1 MERDIHVELHR
12 LEEHRH
18 LLWKLPC
25 ILAFGYLSF
34 SKTRE
39 EVGRSYMNDALE
51 IEDVWKK
58 FPMRRDR
65 PGFKEFLVNLP
76 KFINGNSN
84 SNFWALKGV
93 SFKVKQGECFGIIG
107 RNGAGKSTLLSL
119 ILGTIYPTKGE
130 IKISQKITPLLD
142 IGAGF
147 HPDLTGRENI
157 LINGVLLGLTK
168 DEVSERM
175 EEITAFSEIGEFI
188 DMPVRT
194 YSSGMYLRLAFSVA
208 IHTAPELLL
217 IDEILSVGD
226 EAFQKKSKDAL
237 LNLINGGVTTIFVS
251 HQMSAIKEICHRV
264 IWLDAG
270 EVRAEGK
277 PEKVVNEYLTCLG

>member
-1 MERDIHVELHR
+1 
-12 LEEHRH
+12 
-18 LLWKLPC
+18 
-25 ILAFGYLSF
+25 
-34 SKTRE
+34 
-39 EVGRSYMNDALE
+39 MNDALE

>member
-1 MERDIHVELHR
+1 
-12 LEEHRH
+12 
-18 LLWKLPC
+18 
-25 ILAFGYLSF
+25 
-34 SKTRE
+34 
-39 EVGRSYMNDALE
+39 MNGVIE

-76 KFINGNSN
+76 RVFNRNSN
-84 SNFWALKGV
+84 SDFWALKGI
-93 SFKVKQGECFGIIG
+93 SFRIEQGECIGIIG
-107 RNGAGKSTLLSL
+107 KNGAGKSTLLSL
-119 ILGTIYPTKGE
+119 ILGTIYPTKGN
-130 IKISQKITPLLD
+130 IKTFQKITPLLEL
-142 IGAGF
+142 GAGF

-168 DEVSERM
+168 DEVLKRM
-175 EEITAFSEIGEFI
+175 EEIIAFSEIGEFI

-208 IHTAPELLL
+208 INTDPKLLL

-237 LNLINGGVTTIFVS
+237 LHLIKGGVTTILDS
-251 HQMSAIKEICHRV
+251 HQMSAVKEICNRA
-264 IWLDAG
+264 IWLDGG
-270 EVRAEGK
+270 EIRGEGE
-277 PEKVVNEYLTCLG
+277 PENVVKEYLE